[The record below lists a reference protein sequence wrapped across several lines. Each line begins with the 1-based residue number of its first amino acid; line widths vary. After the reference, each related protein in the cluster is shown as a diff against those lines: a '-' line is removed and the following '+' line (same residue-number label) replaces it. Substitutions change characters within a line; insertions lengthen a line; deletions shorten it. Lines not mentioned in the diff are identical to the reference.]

1 MKTTRLSLDL
11 CVLPTFQWFPCIE
24 KFCYEIFYFFLS
36 LIYWFILFLS
46 LSLSLSSYNYLVKDC
61 GHQHKSIGIV
71 KLHGMPQSIISDR
84 DPVFISY
91 FGKNFSKCQA
101 PNWRWAPLT
110 ICKPMNEW
118 KSSIVALNNI
128 FTALLT
134 SNPVSDIPSS
144 HRLSFGIILPI
155 MHMQEWLPSK
165 LYMEGL
171 L

>member
-1 MKTTRLSLDL
+1 MCASYLSVISLY
-11 CVLPTFQWFPCIE
+11 W
-24 KFCYEIFYFFLS
+24 EILLWDFLFLLVINL
-36 LIYWFILFLS
+36 LIYTISLS